1 MNIFANFFLS
11 LKYSDIKIN
20 NLSISA
26 TISLFLRKFFSR
38 AHLPYVAPTK
48 YRQSSDYAAI
58 VLGTSL
64 LFTGLYLSCK
74 FVLLSQGTGPCS
86 WFCKTSLQFIQKGLI
101 PLTTVLV
108 LTLLGY
114 CQGFNGPIERWWTN
128 IFHDYENTFSLSLK
142 YHKFF
147 NHMT

>member
-1 MNIFANFFLS
+1 MRSLDIFCLFQPLRSSSTFQSSSNSPQRPTSQKKSKSSRGQITINKLNIFANFFLS

-64 LFTGLYLSCK
+64 LFTGLYLFCK
-74 FVLLSQGTGPCS
+74 FVL
-86 WFCKTSLQFIQKGLI
+86 
-101 PLTTVLV
+101 
-108 LTLLGY
+108 
-114 CQGFNGPIERWWTN
+114 FNLYIC
-128 IFHDYENTFSLSLK
+128 IYK
-142 YHKFF
+142 
-147 NHMT
+147 